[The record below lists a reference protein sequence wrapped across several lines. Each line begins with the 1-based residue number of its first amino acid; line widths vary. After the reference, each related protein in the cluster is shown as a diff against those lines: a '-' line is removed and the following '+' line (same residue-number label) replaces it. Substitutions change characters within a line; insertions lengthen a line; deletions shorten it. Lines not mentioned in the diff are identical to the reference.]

1 MNYNWARCT
10 TTTATSGDLTLASV
24 SGFPTIADVVGV
36 GPRFCY
42 SILDP
47 TTLAPFEAGVGYLS
61 ASTTMV
67 REKVTDTYS
76 SGTYD
81 ASSPTALTLAAGTKL
96 VIVTALT
103 RSLMS
108 PLPYIG
114 SGAGYKAVSNG
125 ALIGAVGSGSY
136 NDQDTSGRLNIF
148 PWIHEYGGEI
158 DAFIINC
165 TNAGSAGQILRIG
178 LYRVGSNGNPAGLIV
193 ESGSIDIAST
203 GVKTS
208 TFTAFVLPPGHYWI
222 ALLSTATGALYMGT
236 TGTAGSVLKGPASIG
251 NSLGDMAV
259 AGYALGVSTSAMP
272 STCPAITWTPNL
284 NVPHVL
290 LRAV

>member
-1 MNYNWARCT
+1 MNYNWART
-10 TTTATSGDLTLASV
+10 TTTTTGTGNLTLSSV
-24 SGFPTIADVVGV
+24 SGYPTINDVVGQ
-36 GPRFCY
+36 GQRFAY
-42 SILDP
+42 AILDDS
-47 TTLAPFEAGVGYLS
+47 TGAPLEAGIGYLS

-67 REKVTDTYS
+67 REKVTETYS
-76 SGTYD
+76 SSTYD
-81 ASSPTALTLAAGTKL
+81 NTSPATLSLASGTKR

-108 PLPYIG
+108 PLPYLG

-125 ALIGAVGSGSY
+125 ALIGAVGAGSY

-165 TNAGSAGQILRIG
+165 TTAGSAGQILRIG
-178 LYRVGSNGNPAGLIV
+178 LYRVGSDGNPAGLIV

-222 ALLSTATGALYMGT
+222 AFLSTATGALYTGT

-251 NSLGDMAV
+251 NTLGDTAV
-259 AGYALGVSTSAMP
+259 AGYALSVSTSAMP